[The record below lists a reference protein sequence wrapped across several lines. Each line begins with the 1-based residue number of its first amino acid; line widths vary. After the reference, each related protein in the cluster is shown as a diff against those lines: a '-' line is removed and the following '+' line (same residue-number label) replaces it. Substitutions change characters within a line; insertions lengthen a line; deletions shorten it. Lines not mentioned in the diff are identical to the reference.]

1 VPSLELRPH
10 NQTAN
15 NPLGRKLTEF
25 AIIAAVAD
33 GRRPERMAEDEEIPW
48 DLCNELL
55 HKKSVSDPTYARAPA
70 KFSEAGV
77 VDAASLEGY
86 HTHLSMVMNTARSP
100 LPANVKPPLAA
111 FPR

>member
-1 VPSLELRPH
+1 MKRSRGIYAMSCC
-10 NQTAN
+10 T
-15 NPLGRKLTEF
+15 
-25 AIIAAVAD
+25 
-33 GRRPERMAEDEEIPW
+33 
-48 DLCNELL
+48 
-55 HKKSVSDPTYARAPA
+55 KKSVSDPTYARAPA